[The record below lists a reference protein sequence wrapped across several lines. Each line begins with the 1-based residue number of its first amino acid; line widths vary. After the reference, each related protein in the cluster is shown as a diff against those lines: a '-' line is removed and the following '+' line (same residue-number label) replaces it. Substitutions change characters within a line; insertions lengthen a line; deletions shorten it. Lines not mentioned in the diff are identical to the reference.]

1 MNNISRRDFVQKF
14 SSAGIIMPF
23 IRPVELFKESASA
36 QGIHIFS
43 KHLQF
48 LDYSNMAAVAAEI
61 GFDGIDLTVRPKGH
75 VLPEQVAV
83 DLSKAVSAIKKKG
96 LQSIMMA
103 TNITDATS
111 SVSQNILRT
120 ASSLGFK
127 YFRTDAFHYP
137 AQGSLPELLKGYE
150 KKINALAA
158 FAAPLGIR
166 GSYQNHSGNYVG
178 APLWEVYELI
188 KSAGKNG
195 MGSQFDI
202 RHAVV
207 EGGESWPQSVRLLAP
222 YINTIVIK
230 DFLWEK
236 INGKWA
242 VKNVPLGDGMVDF
255 PKYFSLLKK
264 YGVDVPVSLH
274 CEYSLGGAEHGASQI
289 SIAEKEVYK
298 AMDKDLGLLRRWM
311 KEAGLN
317 A

>member
-1 MNNISRRDFVQKF
+1 MNSISRRDFVNNLSWAGMVLPFMSPSDWFIQKPSG
-14 SSAGIIMPF
+14 SS
-23 IRPVELFKESASA
+23 
-36 QGIHIFS
+36 IHVFS

-48 LDYSNMAAVAAEI
+48 LDYKNMAAAAADL
-61 GFDGIDLTVRPKGH
+61 GFDGVDLTVRPKGH

-83 DLSKAVSAIKKKG
+83 DLPKAVSAIKMKG

-103 TNITDATS
+103 TNITDATNP
-111 SVSQNILRT
+111 VSQNILRT

-137 AQGSLPELLKGYE
+137 GKGFLPELLKGYE
-150 KKINALAA
+150 KQIIALAA
-158 FAAPLGIR
+158 FAAPLGIK

-188 KSAGKNG
+188 KSADKNG

-207 EGGESWPQSVRLLAP
+207 EGGESWPQTVRLLSP
-222 YINTIVIK
+222 YINTIVVK

-236 INGKWA
+236 VNGKWA
-242 VKNVPLGDGMVDF
+242 VKNVPLGEGMVDF
-255 PKYFSLLKK
+255 PKYFSLLKQ

-289 SIAEKEVYK
+289 SISKKTVYD
-298 AMDKDLGLLRRWM
+298 AMHKDLSRLKSWL

>member
-1 MNNISRRDFVQKF
+1 MNRRDFVQKV
-14 SSAGIIMPF
+14 SNVGIVMPF
-23 IRPVELFKESASA
+23 IRPVELFKESAA
-36 QGIHIFS
+36 TQGIHIFS

-48 LDYSNMAAVAAEI
+48 LDYSNMAAVASDL
-61 GFDGIDLTVRPKGH
+61 GFDGVDLTVRPKGH

-83 DLSKAVSAIKKKG
+83 ELPKAVSAIKNKG
-96 LQSIMMA
+96 LQSVMMA
-103 TNITDATS
+103 TNITDVTS
-111 SVSQNILRT
+111 PVSQNILRT

-137 AQGSLPELLKGYE
+137 AQGSLPELLKGY
-150 KKINALAA
+150 KKQINALAA

-188 KSAGKNG
+188 KSADKNG

-242 VKNVPLGDGMVDF
+242 VKNVPLGEGMVDF
-255 PKYFSLLKK
+255 PKYFSLLKQ
-264 YGVDVPVSLH
+264 YGINVPISLH
-274 CEYSLGGAEHGASQI
+274 CEYALGGAEHGASQI
-289 SIAEKEVYK
+289 SISEKAVYQ
-298 AMDKDLGLLRRWM
+298 AMKKDLILLKKWI
-311 KEAGLN
+311 KEAGLLT
-317 A
+317 